1 MSSGP
6 NGNCKG
12 PIMHPRRFARVRPS
26 GQVSSVAKIIVDRRV
41 PVIDCSI
48 VDYSAG
54 GACLE
59 LASQISL
66 PRRFELLHGRTRKR
80 CRLIWT
86 AGRRVGVAF

>member
-1 MSSGP
+1 
-6 NGNCKG
+6 
-12 PIMHPRRFARVRPS
+12 MHPRRFARVRPS
-26 GQVSSVAKIIVDRRV
+26 GQVSSAAKIIVDRRV

-59 LASQISL
+59 LASQISP

-80 CRLIWT
+80 CRLIWK

>member
-1 MSSGP
+1 
-6 NGNCKG
+6 
-12 PIMHPRRFARVRPS
+12 MHPRRFVRVRPS
-26 GQVSSVAKIIVDRRV
+26 GQVSSAAKIIVDVKV

-59 LASQISL
+59 LASLITL

-80 CRLIWT
+80 CRLIWK

>member
-1 MSSGP
+1 MGIA
-6 NGNCKG
+6 KG

-26 GQVSSVAKIIVDRRV
+26 GQVSSAAKIIVDPRV

-80 CRLIWT
+80 CRLIWK